1 MRLLIK
7 PTTFEILDIQI
18 GQNQYIKSTLGATSG
33 KHPLGSTSG
42 KATIET
48 GPGKMIGK
56 ALKQHSDLLK
66 NVSDGVAYD
75 IGKPAILPDIVFV
88 ANGGFRLWGIPLVIL
103 PQMKFQQRKDEL
115 PFLKS
120 IYNDLGIT
128 TVEFPS
134 SEPFEGQAEAKWFHN
149 GKLLVCGYGH
159 RSTKKS
165 FKVLGDMLKTIY
177 EANGVAAPR
186 LLVLPLE
193 SADYYHLDVAMLEFG
208 DACIVHKRAFSSAS
222 IRKLKAAL
230 GSSNVH
236 VIDTKDSFCL
246 NAVVQGGELLTHI
259 VSDSVKKQLEDI
271 TGLKV
276 VQNDTSVFEKSG
288 GSVRCMILDL

>member
-7 PTTFEILDIQI
+7 PTTFDILPLQK
-18 GQNQYIKSTLGATSG
+18 GQNPYIEPQNKLT
-33 KHPLGSTSG
+33 K
-42 KATIET
+42 
-48 GPGKMIGK
+48 K
-56 ALKQHSDLLK
+56 ALVQHSALFE
-66 NVSDGVAYD
+66 NVKDAVVYEINGN
-75 IGKPAILPDIVFV
+75 PTLPDLVFV
-88 ANGGFRLWGIPLVIL
+88 ANGGFRLWGIPLLIL
-103 PQMKFQQRKDEL
+103 PKMKYQQRKDEL
-115 PFLKS
+115 PYLKG
-120 IYNDLGIT
+120 IFKDVGIT

-134 SEPFEGQAEAKWFHN
+134 SEPFEGQAEAKWFHE
-149 GKLLVCGYGH
+149 GKLLICGYGH

-165 FKVLGDMLKTIY
+165 FKVLGNMLKTIY
-177 EANGVAAPR
+177 EANGVAAPK

-208 DACIVHKRAFSSAS
+208 DSCIVHKRAFSPAS
-222 IRKLKAAL
+222 IKKLKAAL

-236 VIDTKDSFCL
+236 VIDTEDNFCL
-246 NAVVQGGELLTHI
+246 NAVVQGDELLTHK
-259 VSDSVKKQLEDI
+259 VSDSLKGQLETI

>member
-7 PTTFEILDIQI
+7 PTTFDILGIQK
-18 GQNQYIKSTLGATSG
+18 GQNPYVEPQANLTK
-33 KHPLGSTSG
+33 
-42 KATIET
+42 
-48 GPGKMIGK
+48 K
-56 ALKQHSDLLK
+56 ALKQHAALVNSVKDAVVYEI
-66 NVSDGVAYD
+66 NGN
-75 IGKPAILPDIVFV
+75 PTLPDLVFV

-103 PQMKFQQRKDEL
+103 PSMKYQQRKDEL
-115 PFLKS
+115 PYLK
-120 IYNDLGIT
+120 GIFQNIGIN
-128 TVEFPS
+128 TVEFPCA
-134 SEPFEGQAEAKWFHN
+134 EPFEGQAEAKWFHN

-165 FKVLGDMLKTIY
+165 FKVLGNMLKTIY
-177 EANGVAAPR
+177 EANGVSPPK

-208 DACIVHKRAFSSAS
+208 DSCIVHKRAFSAAS
-222 IRKLKAAL
+222 IKKLKTAL
-230 GSSNVH
+230 GASNVH
-236 VIDTKDSFCL
+236 IIDTTDSFCL
-246 NAVVQGGELLTHI
+246 NAVVQGDELLTHK
-259 VSDSVKKQLEDI
+259 VTDSVKKELEDI

>member
-7 PTTFEILDIQI
+7 PTTFDILPLQK
-18 GQNQYIKSTLGATSG
+18 GQNPYIEPQNKLT
-33 KHPLGSTSG
+33 K
-42 KATIET
+42 
-48 GPGKMIGK
+48 K
-56 ALKQHSDLLK
+56 ALVQHSALFE
-66 NVSDGVAYD
+66 NVKDAVVYEINGN
-75 IGKPAILPDIVFV
+75 PTLPDLVFV
-88 ANGGFRLWGIPLVIL
+88 ANGGFRLWGIPLLIL
-103 PQMKFQQRKDEL
+103 PTMKYQQRKDEL
-115 PFLKS
+115 PYLKG
-120 IYNDLGIT
+120 IFKDVGIT

-134 SEPFEGQAEAKWFHN
+134 SEPFEGQAEAKWFHE
-149 GKLLVCGYGH
+149 GKLLICGYGH

-165 FKVLGDMLKTIY
+165 FKVLGGMLKTIY
-177 EANGVAAPR
+177 EANGVAAPK

-208 DACIVHKRAFSSAS
+208 DSCIVHKRAFSPAS
-222 IRKLKAAL
+222 IKKLKAAL

-236 VIDTKDSFCL
+236 VIDTEDNFCL
-246 NAVVQGGELLTHI
+246 NAVVQGDELLTHK
-259 VSDSVKKQLEDI
+259 VSDSLKGQLENI

>member
-7 PTTFEILDIQI
+7 PTTFEILRIQR
-18 GQNQYIKSTLGATSG
+18 GQNNYIEYP
-33 KHPLGSTSG
+33 HPKGNIT
-42 KATIET
+42 K
-48 GPGKMIGK
+48 K
-56 ALKQHSDLLK
+56 ALAQHSALFEKVKDAVVYEI
-66 NVSDGVAYD
+66 NGN
-75 IGKPAILPDIVFV
+75 PTLPDLVFV

-115 PFLKS
+115 PYLK
-120 IYNDLGIT
+120 GIFQDIGIN

-134 SEPFEGQAEAKWFHN
+134 LEPFEGQAEAKWFHE

-159 RSTKKS
+159 RSTKKT
-165 FKVLGDMLKTIY
+165 FKVLGGMLKTIY
-177 EANGVAAPR
+177 EANGVPAPR

-208 DACIVHKRAFSSAS
+208 DSCIVHKRAFSPAS
-222 IRKLKAAL
+222 IKKLKAAL
-230 GSSNVH
+230 GAANVH
-236 VIDTKDSFCL
+236 IIDTEDHFCL
-246 NAVVQGGELLTHI
+246 NAVVQGDELLTHK
-259 VSDSVKKQLEDI
+259 VSDSVKEQLEDI

-276 VQNDTSVFEKSG
+276 VQNDTSAFEKSG

>member
-7 PTTFEILDIQI
+7 PTTFEIIDIQR
-18 GQNQYIKSTLGATSG
+18 GQNPYVEPQANLNK
-33 KHPLGSTSG
+33 
-42 KATIET
+42 KAI
-48 GPGKMIGK
+48 
-56 ALKQHSDLLK
+56 KQHASLVEKVTDAVVYEI
-66 NVSDGVAYD
+66 NGN
-75 IGKPAILPDIVFV
+75 PTLPDLVFV

-103 PQMKFQQRKDEL
+103 PCMKFQQRKDEL
-115 PFLKS
+115 PHPKNIFKD
-120 IYNDLGIT
+120 IGIT

-165 FKVLGDMLKTIY
+165 FKVLGGMLKTIY
-177 EANGVAAPR
+177 EANGVAAPK

-193 SADYYHLDVAMLEFG
+193 SPDYYHLDVAMLEFG
-208 DACIVHKRAFSSAS
+208 DDSCIVHKRAFSAAS
-222 IRKLKAAL
+222 IKKLKAAL
-230 GSSNVH
+230 GSSKVH
-236 VIDTKDSFCL
+236 IIDTPDSFCL
-246 NAVVQGGELLTHI
+246 NAVVQGNELLTHK
-259 VSDSVKKQLEDI
+259 VSDSVKKELEDI

-288 GSVRCMILDL
+288 GSVRCMMFDL

>member
-7 PTTFEILDIQI
+7 PTTFEILGIQR
-18 GQNQYIKSTLGATSG
+18 GQNNYIECP
-33 KHPLGSTSG
+33 HPKGSITKKG
-42 KATIET
+42 
-48 GPGKMIGK
+48 
-56 ALKQHSDLLK
+56 LKQHSALFE
-66 NVSDGVAYD
+66 NVKDAVVYEINGN
-75 IGKPAILPDIVFV
+75 PTLPDLVFV
-88 ANGGFRLWGIPLVIL
+88 ANGGFRLWGIPLLIL
-103 PQMKFQQRKDEL
+103 PQMKYQQRKDEL
-115 PFLKS
+115 PYLKG
-120 IYNDLGIT
+120 IFKDVGIT

-134 SEPFEGQAEAKWFHN
+134 SEPFEGQAEAKWFHQ

-165 FKVLGDMLKTIY
+165 FKVLGNMLKTIY
-177 EANGVAAPR
+177 EANGVAAPK

-208 DACIVHKRAFSSAS
+208 DSCIVHKRAFSPAS
-222 IRKLKAAL
+222 IKKLKAAL

-236 VIDTKDSFCL
+236 IIETEDNFCL
-246 NAVVQGGELLTHI
+246 NAVVQGDELLTHK
-259 VSDSVKKQLEDI
+259 VSDSVKGQLENI